1 MGTMTGTADRDL
13 VGIVA
18 SAAAGDHIAFG
29 RIVGAYHDDMCRV
42 CTFVTGD
49 TELAEDAV
57 QSAWSIAWQ
66 KLGSLREP
74 DRLRAWLMRVAVNEA
89 KRLLEKRSRRS
100 QLEVTID
107 ASRVSGSIDPATGID
122 SLDMIAAVGRLA
134 PEDRGLLAMRY
145 IAGFDSNEL
154 AAAIGLSSSGIRTRI
169 ERVLA
174 RLRQELE

>member
-1 MGTMTGTADRDL
+1 MGAMAGAIDRDID
-13 VGIVA
+13 GIVA
-18 SAAAGDHIAFG
+18 SAARGDEVAFG
-29 RIVGAYHDDMCRV
+29 RIVVAYHDDMCRV
-42 CTFVTGD
+42 CTYVTGD
-49 TELAEDAV
+49 VESAEDAV

-66 KLGSLREP
+66 KLSSLREP
-74 DRLRAWLMRVAVNEA
+74 DRLRSWLMRVALNEA

-107 ASRVSGSIDPATGID
+107 AARVPGSINPATGID

-154 AAAIGLSSSGIRTRI
+154 AAAIGLSSSGTRTRI